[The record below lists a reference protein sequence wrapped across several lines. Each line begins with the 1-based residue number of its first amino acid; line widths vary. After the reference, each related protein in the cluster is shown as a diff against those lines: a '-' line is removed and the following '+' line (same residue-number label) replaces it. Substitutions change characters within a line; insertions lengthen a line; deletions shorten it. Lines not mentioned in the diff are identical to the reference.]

1 MEPNYPLGGGAEGN
15 DEAISRFYKFSK
27 VRQSGGALGMSIYV
41 HVGLKKDGLWNLR
54 MTSQ

>member
-41 HVGLKKDGLWNLR
+41 HVGLKKDGLWYLR